1 MTDIMANGLTR
12 DEYRARVAAEK
23 QRWEAAETEV
33 YYALRGLGF
42 YMPEISVTVTVE
54 NLSNLEGLTLQQIA
68 DSEFTDEQL
77 ERNVAWL

>member
-1 MTDIMANGLTR
+1 MTEIMANGLTR

-42 YMPEISVTVTVE
+42 YMPEISATGTVE